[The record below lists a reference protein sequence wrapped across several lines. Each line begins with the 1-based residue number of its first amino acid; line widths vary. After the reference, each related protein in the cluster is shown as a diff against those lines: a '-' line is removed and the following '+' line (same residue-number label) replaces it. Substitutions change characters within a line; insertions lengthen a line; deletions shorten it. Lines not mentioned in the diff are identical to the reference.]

1 MPYDAVIFDLF
12 GTLVDDLTH
21 PESQRVEYERVM
33 SETAAALSV
42 PIDDLMRLWLEMGDR
57 RMTGALPTTDDA
69 LAQICQQLGVQH
81 KAEQISD
88 AARVRFEHVRRSLK
102 PRHDTI
108 ETLARLKASGYK
120 VGLISDCTAETPTLW
135 PDTPFAAAIEA
146 PVFSCEVGLRKPDP
160 RIYAL
165 ACERLQVEPQR
176 CVFVGDGGSKELTG
190 ASDAGMRAV
199 LIRAPYDDD
208 IGGGREEWQG
218 DKVSSLGE
226 ILPLVT

>member
-1 MPYDAVIFDLF
+1 MSYDAVIFDLF
-12 GTLVDDLTH
+12 GTLIDDLTH
-21 PESQRVEYERVM
+21 PEFRRIEYERVV

-42 PIDDLMRLWLEMGDR
+42 PIEDFTRLWLEMGDR
-57 RMTGALPTTDDA
+57 RITGALPTTDAA
-69 LAQICQQLGVQH
+69 LAQICQELGAQRE
-81 KAEQISD
+81 AEQISD
-88 AARVRFEHVRRSLK
+88 AARIRFKHIRRSLK

-108 ETLARLKASGYK
+108 ETLAQLKASGYK

-135 PDTPFAAAIEA
+135 PDTPFGAVIEA
-146 PVFSCEVGLRKPDP
+146 PVFSYEVGLRKPDP

-165 ACERLQVEPQR
+165 ACKRLLVEPHR

-208 IGGGREEWQG
+208 IGGGREEWDG
-218 DKVSSLGE
+218 AKISSLAE
-226 ILPLVT
+226 ILSLIT

>member
-1 MPYDAVIFDLF
+1 MSYDAVIFDLF
-12 GTLVDDLTH
+12 GTLIDDLTH
-21 PESQRVEYERVM
+21 PEFRRIEYERVV

-42 PIDDLMRLWLEMGDR
+42 PIDDFTRLWLEMGDR
-57 RMTGALPTTDDA
+57 RITGALPTTDAA
-69 LAQICQQLGVQH
+69 LAQICQELGAQRE
-81 KAEQISD
+81 AEQISG
-88 AARVRFEHVRRSLK
+88 AARIRFEHIRRSLK

-135 PDTPFAAAIEA
+135 PDTPFAAVIEA
-146 PVFSCEVGLRKPDP
+146 PVFSCDVGLRKPDP

-218 DKVSSLGE
+218 DKISSLAE
-226 ILPLVT
+226 ILSLIT